1 MSIESVEIND
11 KNFWE
16 IYSMFNKF
24 EKMRVIDEVT
34 TKGGYVED
42 IEHIGYNEQTKNYYV
57 LFESDIGIFY
67 NHKNGVDA
75 PHKAKWFYQDESDQ
89 WSDCVECDTYD
100 EAVDEREKKYKAK
113 EFEEL
118 EEKIKEQKKQLAIL
132 ELIKKNW

>member
-42 IEHIGYNEQTKNYYV
+42 IEHIGYNEETKNYYV

-75 PHKAKWFYQDESDQ
+75 PHKAKWFYQDESG
-89 WSDCVECDTYD
+89 DCVECDTYD
-100 EAVDEREKKYKAK
+100 EAVDEREKCYKEK

>member
-42 IEHIGYNEQTKNYYV
+42 IEHIGYNEETKNYYV

-75 PHKAKWFYQDESDQ
+75 PHKAKWFYQDESG
-89 WSDCVECDTYD
+89 DCVECDTYD
-100 EAVDEREKKYKAK
+100 EAVDERE
-113 EFEEL
+113 
-118 EEKIKEQKKQLAIL
+118 
-132 ELIKKNW
+132 NS

>member
-57 LFESDIGIFY
+57 LFESDIGISY
-67 NHKNGVDA
+67 NHKN
-75 PHKAKWFYQDESDQ
+75 
-89 WSDCVECDTYD
+89 CVECDTYD
-100 EAVDEREKKYKAK
+100 DAVDERENSYKAK